1 MTLETTATRQ
11 YSVTYTFNENL
22 RQEHGDAVSLITET
36 ITEMQRDGIDIE
48 FLGATQEL
56 NAVGRTIEVTARYT
70 APSKGTIGRLNC
82 RARLPASAQP
92 RREKVNTRKLVDHQL
107 AVAGR

>member
-1 MTLETTATRQ
+1 MTFEITTTTQ
-11 YSVTYTFNENL
+11 YSVSYVFSETLCGEY
-22 RQEHGDAVSLITET
+22 GDPVSLITET
-36 ITEMQRDGIDIE
+36 IAEMQCDGIDIE

-56 NAVGRTIEVTARYT
+56 NAAGRITEVTARYT

-92 RREKVNTRKLVDHQL
+92 RRKKVNTSESVNHQL
-107 AVAGR
+107 AVTGR